1 MITKMLFAALLLF
14 GLSAINGYASEKK
27 KEPNC
32 TVVIAA
38 DLHFDMP
45 PETDQYHHVLAINA
59 LGERMRLDGVILAG
73 DLFDKSDPRILDLYR
88 QRWERGAGYM
98 QIHYDTYPTFGNH
111 DISPESGR
119 PEQNRIGM
127 EFNLHYL
134 DSILLD
140 MKNAGRIKNIHRS
153 SRSYSFDIG
162 GVHFVCGQLAAGDT
176 TYCES
181 NMQ

>member
-1 MITKMLFAALLLF
+1 MLFAALLLF

-73 DLFDKSDPRILDLYR
+73 DLFAAAQSPTITAPNICAPRKP
-88 QRWERGAGYM
+88 A
-98 QIHYDTYPTFGNH
+98 PA
-111 DISPESGR
+111 P
-119 PEQNRIGM
+119 
-127 EFNLHYL
+127 
-134 DSILLD
+134 
-140 MKNAGRIKNIHRS
+140 
-153 SRSYSFDIG
+153 
-162 GVHFVCGQLAAGDT
+162 
-176 TYCES
+176 
-181 NMQ
+181 

>member
-98 QIHYDTYPTFGNH
+98 QIH
-111 DISPESGR
+111 
-119 PEQNRIGM
+119 
-127 EFNLHYL
+127 
-134 DSILLD
+134 
-140 MKNAGRIKNIHRS
+140 
-153 SRSYSFDIG
+153 
-162 GVHFVCGQLAAGDT
+162 
-176 TYCES
+176 
-181 NMQ
+181 

>member
-1 MITKMLFAALLLF
+1 MLFAALLLF

-98 QIHYDTYPTFGNH
+98 QDRK
-111 DISPESGR
+111 S
-119 PEQNRIGM
+119 
-127 EFNLHYL
+127 
-134 DSILLD
+134 
-140 MKNAGRIKNIHRS
+140 
-153 SRSYSFDIG
+153 
-162 GVHFVCGQLAAGDT
+162 VV
-176 TYCES
+176 
-181 NMQ
+181 